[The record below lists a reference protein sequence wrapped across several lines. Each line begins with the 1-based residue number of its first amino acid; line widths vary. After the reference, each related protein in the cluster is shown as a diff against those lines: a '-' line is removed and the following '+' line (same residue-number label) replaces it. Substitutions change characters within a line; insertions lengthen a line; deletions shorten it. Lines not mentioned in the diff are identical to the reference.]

1 MSRPEARHAPTT
13 PDQAITI
20 DLAPSGGGA
29 ASALVRPLTGADEMF
44 ILERRDAAPGMAPVH
59 LETLVLAAG
68 VAELAGRRPQ
78 ETDLDGL
85 LLGDRN
91 RLMLAMLCST
101 SWAPRALLMTC
112 SQCGTTH
119 EVAFDPAVMLDT
131 VPEGPAGLEVRLE
144 SEEGPLE
151 LRLPTGADLAA
162 IVEAGEAGGDAL
174 LRRCAPAA
182 RPSEAVRAAIEAEIV
197 ARDPCAEIVFVS
209 HCGECGAAVT
219 GLVDPLALLLAEM
232 ERHGGIVAELDRIA
246 RAYHW
251 SEADLLCL
259 TAHRRRLYLRAI
271 AEAEALEPR
280 RRPS

>member
-1 MSRPEARHAPTT
+1 MSLPEARYARTT
-13 PDQAITI
+13 PDQATTI
-20 DLAPSGGGA
+20 DLAPSRGGA
-29 ASALVRPLTGADEMF
+29 ARALVRPLTGADEMY
-44 ILERRDAAPGMAPVH
+44 ILERRDASPGMAPVQ

-68 VAELAGRRPQ
+68 VAELSGRRP
-78 ETDLDGL
+78 EEADLDEL

-91 RLMLAMLCST
+91 RLMLAILCST

-112 SQCGTTH
+112 SRCGTTH
-119 EVAFDPAVMLDT
+119 EVAFDPAVVLDT
-131 VPEGPAGLEVRLE
+131 VPDGPAGLEVRLE
-144 SEEGPLE
+144 SDEGLLD

-162 IVEAGEAGGDAL
+162 IVEAGEADGDAL

-182 RPSEAVRAAIEAEIV
+182 RPSEAVRAAIEAEII

-209 HCGECGAAVT
+209 HCGECGAAVR

-232 ERHGGIVAELDRIA
+232 ERHGGIAAELDRIA

-251 SEADLLCL
+251 REAELLCL

-271 AEAEALEPR
+271 VEAEPVEPL